1 MKTNNKLNHE
11 KVNTLSLSLSLSRKS
26 RLKLKPGF
34 NLSSLLRALKSTF
47 SSPISHSPS
56 LDSERRI
63 NPSSS
68 STTYHLPLRQ
78 SSGSS
83 TSTTYSKAFTIVELL
98 VVIVVIGILAA
109 ITVIAYTGVSG
120 KAVTASLQSGLTN
133 AKKQLSLYYVDHG
146 SYPSGIDGNNCPT
159 LTGSA
164 PTPDTRYCFKP
175 SSGNTYAYSSSDPYQ
190 TYILDA
196 TNTNNTTYRVT
207 NSSNPV
213 AVTTTPISAIAAI
226 SGTTTAIGNTL
237 IAGALTPSVA
247 TVTYQWQSATTVGG
261 TYTNISG
268 ATSSTYVL
276 IVSDFGKYI
285 KVVVTGTGSYT
296 GTQTSTASAV
306 VSDTNWLAIGTQV
319 WAKANLNVGTR
330 IAGASAQT
338 NNSTLE
344 KYCYGDTDANCT
356 TYGGL
361 YQWDEA
367 MQYVTTAGAQGVCP
381 AGSHIPTDAE
391 YKTLEMQLGMS
402 QATADTT
409 GWRGTT
415 EGTQLKSGGTSG
427 LNVPLAG
434 YRSTD
439 GSFGNLSSNAY
450 LWSSSESSTS
460 AWTRDLNS
468 GFATVNRTT
477 CDKGY
482 GFSVRCLGN

>member
-1 MKTNNKLNHE
+1 MKTNKVINHE
-11 KVNTLSLSLSLSRKS
+11 KVNTLSLSLSKGQP
-26 RLKLKPGF
+26 KLKPGF
-34 NLSSLLRALKSTF
+34 NFRSLFRTPF
-47 SSPISHSPS
+47 TV
-56 LDSERRI
+56 RRT
-63 NPSSS
+63 NSASS

-120 KAVTASLQSGLTN
+120 KAVTASLQSDLTN

-237 IAGALTPSVA
+237 TAGALTPSVA

-344 KYCYGDTDANCT
+344 KYCYGDTDAGCT
-356 TYGGL
+356 NTDPNGKVYGGL

-367 MQYVTTAGAQGVCP
+367 MQYVTTAGTQGICP
-381 AGSHIPTDAE
+381 AGSHIPTDTE
-391 YKTLEMQLGMS
+391 YKTLEMQLGMT
-402 QATADTT
+402 QAQADLADV
-409 GWRGTT
+409 WRGTT

-434 YRSTD
+434 TRSTD
-439 GSFGNLSSNAY
+439 GSFSNLSSYAY

-460 AWTRDLNS
+460 AWTRLLYS
-468 GFATVNRTT
+468 AGSPTVYRNTYG
-477 CDKGY
+477 KGP